1 MKMDKK
7 TTLATT
13 ILLSTAFFSVS
24 ALANQGDVIF
34 QGEVTKATCNFV
46 IQDSDGTTNASNV
59 VNLKTATVDEVE
71 AGSAEEVV
79 FDIVSAKKNDGSD
92 CFTAAHDV
100 TVLWVPVNGW
110 DADNNLANLAPT
122 ASKAQKVAVRLMKGD
137 DGTQITSTDSRVH
150 FEKIAPGTDGT
161 HTPTRYQFKAQMVK
175 SSDDASTEPEVT
187 AGNVKSQAKFVVGY
201 R

>member
-24 ALANQGDVIF
+24 ALANQGDVVF
-34 QGEVTKATCNFV
+34 QGEVTKATCDFV

-59 VNLKTATVDEVE
+59 VNLKSATVSDINSD
-71 AGSAEEVV
+71 SAEEVA
-79 FDIVSAKKNDGSD
+79 FKIVAAKKSDGTS
-92 CFTAAHDV
+92 CFSAAHDV

-110 DADNNLANLAPT
+110 DADENLANLAG
-122 ASKAQKVAVRLMKGD
+122 ADKAQKVAVKLMKQ
-137 DGTQITSTDSRVH
+137 DGVHITSTSSRIN
-150 FEKIAPGTDGT
+150 FTKLNSTQDGT
-161 HTPTRYQFKAQMVK
+161 PTEYTFKAQMVESNEANK
-175 SSDDASTEPEVT
+175 TTEPAVT
-187 AGNVKSQAKFVVGY
+187 AGNVKAQAKFVVGY

>member
-46 IQDSDGTTNASNV
+46 IQDHDGTTNASNV
-59 VNLKTATVDEVE
+59 VNLKSATVDEVK
-71 AGSAEEVV
+71 AGKAEEVV
-79 FDIVSAKKNDGSD
+79 FDIVSAKTDDDKE

-100 TVLWVPVNGW
+100 TVLWVPVNGF
-110 DADNNLANLAPT
+110 DADNNLVNLAPDAT
-122 ASKAQKVAVRLMKGD
+122 KAQKVAVRLMKGD
-137 DGTQITSTDSRVH
+137 TQITSTDSRVH

-175 SSDDASTEPEVT
+175 SSDDASTAKEVT

>member
-7 TTLATT
+7 TTLAST
-13 ILLSTAFFSVS
+13 ILLSTVLFSVS
-24 ALANQGDVIF
+24 ALANTGDVVF
-34 QGEVTKATCNFV
+34 QGEVTKATCTFV

-59 VNLKTATVDEVE
+59 VNLKSATVDEVK
-71 AGSAEEVV
+71 AGNAEEVV
-79 FDIVSAKKNDGSD
+79 FDIVSAKKDDGSE

-100 TVLWVPVNGW
+100 TVLWVPVNGF
-110 DADNNLANLAPT
+110 DADNNLANLAPDAT
-122 ASKAQKVAVRLMKGD
+122 KAQKVAVRLMKGD

-161 HTPTRYQFKAQMVK
+161 HTPTRYQFKAQMVQ
-175 SSDDASTEPEVT
+175 SSADASTATDVT
-187 AGNVKSQAKFVVGY
+187 AGNVKSQAKFIVGY